1 MEKENLM
8 EKNETSKRCLLF
20 GLETRELEIDGEEKK
35 ELWVEGRAVSF
46 NSPTVLFEIAETQY
60 KEQIDSR
67 AFEETNMSD
76 VIFNYNHGGKVLART
91 RNKTLVVDVRED
103 GVYIRARLDGTEEGG
118 YIDRMSFQFTIREQ
132 SYDKE
137 NHMWTVRKVKRLYD
151 VSAVDIPAYDDTSI
165 EARKNSVL
173 EADAQEQSERKAAAE
188 LSKRKLQLKM
198 KLSM

>member
-8 EKNETSKRCLLF
+8 EKQTTNKRCLLF

-46 NSPTVLFEIAETQY
+46 NSPTVLFEIGETQY

-67 AFEETNMSD
+67 AFEETNLSD

-103 GVYIRARLDGTEEGG
+103 GVYIRARLDGTEELYLGF
-118 YIDRMSFQFTIREQ
+118 I
-132 SYDKE
+132 
-137 NHMWTVRKVKRLYD
+137 NWNAVRFHEKRSRTY
-151 VSAVDIPAYDDTSI
+151 
-165 EARKNSVL
+165 VL
-173 EADAQEQSERKAAAE
+173 W
-188 LSKRKLQLKM
+188 KM
-198 KLSM
+198 AGFF